1 MKKLIVILLF
11 IPLLFVSSC
20 ETAHTVRI
28 IIINDSAFDLYI
40 DYNNSYVDTL
50 FYLTS
55 GDYLI
60 LSDFTKLGCHPDGL
74 PTSPC
79 SIYLSDTINVTV
91 NSILPYYFV
100 GDFRDEYSWEET
112 LSGNRSTIQVC
123 SFTIS
128 SDHIIL
134 DM

>member
-112 LSGNRSTIQVC
+112 LSGNRSTIQGC